1 MREMSEN
8 RFVII
13 TGLSGAGKT
22 QAMRCFEDLG
32 YFCIDNLPPTLIP
45 KFAELCL
52 QSNLK
57 HIALVVDIR
66 GGEFFDIIADALKS
80 VEELGINPEIVFLE
94 ADDRILIRRFK
105 ESRRRHPFAPTGSVL
120 EGIAGER
127 MRLASLRNQASKLIN
142 TSNLSNYELKREI
155 SKYFASDQTIEFLVT
170 VVSFG
175 FKHGIPMDADLLF
188 DVRFLPN
195 PYYVEGLR
203 ECSGNDKQVVEYLN
217 RWPQTHDF
225 YQHFFAFMEKLLPN
239 YQREGRSNLV
249 IAIGCTGGRHR
260 SVAVTNAIADFIKGL
275 GYKVLV
281 EHRDLKNAKAV

>member
-1 MREMSEN
+1 MYVVSPNYLWYNQGKERGVREMSEN

-66 GGEFFDIIADALKS
+66 GGEFFDSIADALKS

-105 ESRRRHPFAPTGSVL
+105 SP
-120 EGIAGER
+120 EGAI
-127 MRLASLRNQASKLIN
+127 
-142 TSNLSNYELKREI
+142 
-155 SKYFASDQTIEFLVT
+155 
-170 VVSFG
+170 
-175 FKHGIPMDADLLF
+175 H
-188 DVRFLPN
+188 
-195 PYYVEGLR
+195 
-203 ECSGNDKQVVEYLN
+203 
-217 RWPQTHDF
+217 
-225 YQHFFAFMEKLLPN
+225 LLP
-239 YQREGRSNLV
+239 QEACWRELQAR
-249 IAIGCTGGRHR
+249 GCGWPASETKPA
-260 SVAVTNAIADFIKGL
+260 S
-275 GYKVLV
+275 
-281 EHRDLKNAKAV
+281 

>member
-1 MREMSEN
+1 MQEN

-66 GGEFFDIIADALKS
+66 GGEFFDSLTESLES
-80 VEELGINPEIVFLE
+80 VEPLGLSPEILFLE

-127 MRLASLRNQASKLIN
+127 LRLASLKARASKLIN

-155 SKYFASDQTIEFLVT
+155 SKDFAADHSTEFLVT

-203 ECSGNDKQVVEYLN
+203 ECSGNDKEVVDYLD

-225 YQHFFAFMEKLLPN
+225 YQHFFSFMEYALPN

-260 SVAVTNAIADFIKGL
+260 SVAATNALGGFIRSKG
-275 GYKVLV
+275 YNVLV
-281 EHRDLKNAKAV
+281 EHRDLKNAKAG

>member
-1 MREMSEN
+1 MQEN

-57 HIALVVDIR
+57 HIALVVDVR
-66 GGEFFDIIADALKS
+66 GGEFFDSLNEALES
-80 VEELGINPEIVFLE
+80 VEQIGLSPEILFLE

-127 MRLASLRNQASKLIN
+127 LRLASLKARASKLIN

-155 SKYFASDQTIEFLVT
+155 SKYFAADHSTEFLVT

-175 FKHGIPMDADLLF
+175 FKHGIPMDADLLY

-203 ECSGNDKQVVEYLN
+203 ECSGNDKEVVDYLD

-225 YQHFFAFMEKLLPN
+225 YQHFFPFMKYLLPN

-260 SVAVTNAIADFIKGL
+260 SVAVTNALGDFIRNQ
-275 GYKVLV
+275 GYNVLV
-281 EHRDLKNAKAV
+281 EHRDLKNAKAG

>member
-1 MREMSEN
+1 MQDN

-66 GGEFFDIIADALKS
+66 GGEFFDSLTGALES
-80 VEELGINPEIVFLE
+80 VQQLGLSPEILFLE
-94 ADDRILIRRFK
+94 ADDRVLIRRFK

-127 MRLASLRNQASKLIN
+127 LRLASLRARASKLIN

-155 SKYFASDQTIEFLVT
+155 SKYFARDHSTDFLVT

-175 FKHGIPMDADLLF
+175 FKHGIPMDADLLY

-203 ECSGNDKQVVEYLN
+203 ECSGNDKEVVDYLA

-225 YQHFFAFMEKLLPN
+225 YQHFFTFMEYLLPN

-260 SVAVTNAIADFIKGL
+260 SVAVTNALGDLLRGL
-275 GYKVLV
+275 GYNVLV
-281 EHRDLKNAKAV
+281 EHRDLKNAKAG